1 MFKSTT
7 LDLAQYTPVGDITVM
22 SLCIIMSILVRNSFI
37 SGNKQR
43 FRILIVNLLFIF
55 ISSASNILFEIMLN
69 STVLR
74 PAPIFIFRFVYC
86 ILLSLVMYLYMQYIS
101 EPLWVPVKTAKT
113 LSVIAFS
120 FIILAG
126 IADIAGTFLGFGFYV
141 TQNGDYHPGINFY
154 VVLYAL
160 FMTTIIYQLVK
171 YRSRLLKQVFFG
183 LLSVNVI
190 SVALLFIQ
198 ERHNQLSYTTLCYF
212 LPIIC
217 IIFLFHSNPFDI
229 DTGAVSSTFFFDELN
244 DNLSDGKEMLIMCCT
259 MPNFSKSITKSPE
272 LKTEF
277 YNFFRQNVKKGI
289 LYHFPNERLVLTMV
303 KQKKVDYNKSINK
316 MLEYFYN
323 SYDIFNIDYKIT
335 IIETNKSITNANDYY
350 QLIEHAESKMPMNSV
365 HRITSDDIKSYYNS
379 SYILSEL
386 RDIAEKKD
394 PSDPR
399 VLVYCQPVFNIR
411 TGHYDTA
418 EALMRLKLDKTGLVF
433 PDKFIPIAEQHN
445 LIHPL
450 SMIILNKTCFAIR
463 GFVEE
468 DYDIKRISV
477 NFSAIDIRYDNFCDE
492 VKATIERNGIDYRK
506 IAVEITESRS
516 EADFNLMKQRVMQ
529 LQELGIKF
537 YLDDFGT
544 GYSNFER
551 IMEIPFDIIKF
562 DRSLL
567 VESVKNDSS
576 KYMVKTFANMFHNL
590 KYSILFEGVE
600 NESDENR
607 CILMK
612 AQYLQGYKYSKPI
625 PIDELRHFLSK
636 KEEPPELKKIDMIR
650 SRVEDIMKNV

>member
-1 MFKSTT
+1 
-7 LDLAQYTPVGDITVM
+7 
-22 SLCIIMSILVRNSFI
+22 
-37 SGNKQR
+37 
-43 FRILIVNLLFIF
+43 
-55 ISSASNILFEIMLN
+55 
-69 STVLR
+69 
-74 PAPIFIFRFVYC
+74 
-86 ILLSLVMYLYMQYIS
+86 
-101 EPLWVPVKTAKT
+101 
-113 LSVIAFS
+113 
-120 FIILAG
+120 
-126 IADIAGTFLGFGFYV
+126 
-141 TQNGDYHPGINFY
+141 
-154 VVLYAL
+154 
-160 FMTTIIYQLVK
+160 
-171 YRSRLLKQVFFG
+171 
-183 LLSVNVI
+183 
-190 SVALLFIQ
+190 
-198 ERHNQLSYTTLCYF
+198 
-212 LPIIC
+212 
-217 IIFLFHSNPFDI
+217 
-229 DTGAVSSTFFFDELN
+229 
-244 DNLSDGKEMLIMCCT
+244 
-259 MPNFSKSITKSPE
+259 
-272 LKTEF
+272 
-277 YNFFRQNVKKGI
+277 
-289 LYHFPNERLVLTMV
+289 
-303 KQKKVDYNKSINK
+303 
-316 MLEYFYN
+316 
-323 SYDIFNIDYKIT
+323 
-335 IIETNKSITNANDYY
+335 
-350 QLIEHAESKMPMNSV
+350 
-365 HRITSDDIKSYYNS
+365 
-379 SYILSEL
+379 
-386 RDIAEKKD
+386 
-394 PSDPR
+394 
-399 VLVYCQPVFNIR
+399 
-411 TGHYDTA
+411 
-418 EALMRLKLDKTGLVF
+418 MRLKLDKTGLVF

-445 LIHPL
+445 LIHQL

-650 SRVEDIMKNV
+650 SRVEDIMKDV